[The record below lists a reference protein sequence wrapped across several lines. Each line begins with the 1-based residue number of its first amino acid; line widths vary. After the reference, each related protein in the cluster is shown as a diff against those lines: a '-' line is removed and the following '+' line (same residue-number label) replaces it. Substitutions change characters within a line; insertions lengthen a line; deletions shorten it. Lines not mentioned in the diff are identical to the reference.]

1 MQKKLT
7 YHTPKMPIA
16 MTHID
21 LQKLINIDHLVH
33 IRRTGTPAEFARKVG
48 LSRST
53 LFEYIAYLRDELQ
66 VGIAYNRYETTYY
79 YDGADLLSA
88 LNRMLGRQR
97 DQNRYVTPTRM
108 LKPCVDAHPATSAL

>member
-1 MQKKLT
+1 
-7 YHTPKMPIA
+7 MPIA

-53 LFEYIAYLRDELQ
+53 LFPDFVNASPK
-66 VGIAYNRYETTYY
+66 NRPQIMVRF
-79 YDGADLLSA
+79 ACA
-88 LNRMLGRQR
+88 A
-97 DQNRYVTPTRM
+97 P
-108 LKPCVDAHPATSAL
+108 